1 MSTIGAR
8 NPSSPQ
14 PPATTATRPTATSG
28 AAPAAP
34 PAGSASPSRYSDSFE
49 RAQPAHVGSA
59 PAFAAAAVGP
69 GSGQAIQAKVTQPPG
84 QGDKRLQFEFDRPLT
99 QEQAAQVMFQG
110 GKVPDGAK
118 LVPGQG
124 PNTWILET
132 ASADALM
139 GALQKMNSRTETKD
153 YTKRDEFV
161 MSWSGAANKVSTGP
175 RRLDLQNDFG
185 FVVTKNFPLD
195 QGKIPEDHVKS
206 RIGNGTGYE
215 VAFEKPMTKKEVMD
229 KLFDQSKF
237 QAGDVQLVPVGGP
250 PSMTWR
256 IQVVGPDALS
266 DGFKHPFGRAFIDSN
281 NHAKPS
287 LNPGIP
293 AGMKAHF
300 ENKTLPQDARKVG
313 PNTYV
318 WEQEGHIAHVVTD
331 GKGHYSHEFTKLH
344 PTEEKFNNTIRYFM
358 LEKGLPPRKGWQAFS
373 KHWDEIH
380 QQMAMAMLQMLE
392 MMAGGRAGRMPGKLP
407 AGGVRIDAGTAVRRQ
422 PGLAR
427 QPGVRT
433 GGTLPG
439 NPPPMPKGA
448 GRPGNV
454 AATTRQ
460 DVGKT
465 MTADPGRAR
474 TQPSAT
480 QPDHGKTMTAD
491 PARAQTQPGGANAA
505 GKDTV
510 QSVDTSGPSARPAR
524 SGSKGYGKVVPGW
537 KIRKTLPDS
546 QKVTI
551 QTPNGPRSTTVGEY
565 RQRHARAKEWMAG
578 QLQEYH
584 RQTRYTRVGTYP
596 PNFDDLAKQAQRKF
610 DLDPFWYTAGN
621 PYLE

>member
-1 MSTIGAR
+1 
-8 NPSSPQ
+8 
-14 PPATTATRPTATSG
+14 
-28 AAPAAP
+28 
-34 PAGSASPSRYSDSFE
+34 
-49 RAQPAHVGSA
+49 
-59 PAFAAAAVGP
+59 
-69 GSGQAIQAKVTQPPG
+69 
-84 QGDKRLQFEFDRPLT
+84 
-99 QEQAAQVMFQG
+99 
-110 GKVPDGAK
+110 
-118 LVPGQG
+118 
-124 PNTWILET
+124 
-132 ASADALM
+132 
-139 GALQKMNSRTETKD
+139 
-153 YTKRDEFV
+153 
-161 MSWSGAANKVSTGP
+161 
-175 RRLDLQNDFG
+175 
-185 FVVTKNFPLD
+185 
-195 QGKIPEDHVKS
+195 
-206 RIGNGTGYE
+206 
-215 VAFEKPMTKKEVMD
+215 
-229 KLFDQSKF
+229 
-237 QAGDVQLVPVGGP
+237 
-250 PSMTWR
+250 MTWR

-300 ENKTLPQDARKVG
+300 ENKSVPQDARKVG

-318 WEQEGHIAHVVTD
+318 WEQEGHIAYVVTD

-380 QQMAMAMLQMLE
+380 QQMAMAMLQMLG

-439 NPPPMPKGA
+439 NPPQMPKGA
-448 GRPGNV
+448 GKPANV
-454 AATTRQ
+454 AATTQRG
-460 DVGKT
+460 VGKT

-474 TQPSAT
+474 TQPAAT
-480 QPDHGKTMTAD
+480 QPGHGKTITAD
-491 PARAQTQPGGANAA
+491 PARARALPGGANAA

-510 QSVDTSGPSARPAR
+510 QSVDTSGPSAQPAR

-546 QKVTI
+546 QRVTI
-551 QTPNGPRSTTVGEY
+551 RTPNGPRSTTVGEY

-578 QLQEYH
+578 QLEEYH
-584 RQTRYTRVGTYP
+584 RHTKYTRVGTYP